1 MLISRIYN
9 YLLCDV
15 EVWPYKAC
23 RWPRQA
29 PHPKHPG
36 HLRKAQQPETSGRH
50 TSLRSGVSCGYGSKV
65 GYQRA
70 YQIGTVTVVFCIE
83 PNQVRVFDPR
93 VLPGSCAASTSS
105 VGDNVDAIRKTYGTT
120 TVRNSLPLSTSRPET
135 RGSIPTWSAV
145 FFFKKLVDGHWR
157 VPGVRCMWPSSD
169 WKWYILLRIQ
179 SPYLSVF
186 ITSLLRHS
194 IMLATVSANNGVV

>member
-15 EVWPYKAC
+15 EVWPYTAC

-135 RGSIPTWSAV
+135 RGSIPT
-145 FFFKKLVDGHWR
+145 
-157 VPGVRCMWPSSD
+157 
-169 WKWYILLRIQ
+169 
-179 SPYLSVF
+179 
-186 ITSLLRHS
+186 
-194 IMLATVSANNGVV
+194 